1 MDRLPVWIHLKHV
14 PLELFTGGG
23 LSYIASALGNPLYMD
38 GITASKQRLSHA
50 KVCVELS
57 VDQVFPRGY
66 DDESIK
72 TIATSSNS
80 PDSTRK
86 VSSRKGKNVL
96 TGSSNRFEVL
106 SSMEDVGLPSTSV
119 TSNVEN
125 DSDSRAASMGIV
137 TLMQAMK
144 TKKKGKIERSR
155 SMVVLPTN
163 GVYGS
168 NIGGERKRLWE
179 HLKDV
184 KESVGAKPF
193 RFFNF
198 WAKHPDFMKTVE
210 QSWKEPVDGDPM
222 SRLMKQSRQPIKLL
236 TYDDDNRLETYEQ
249 ISMESIRFYSGLI
262 GTADKGVKGL
272 FNPIS

>member
-38 GITASKQRLSHA
+38 GITASKQRLPYA
-50 KVCVELS
+50 KVCAELS
-57 VDQVFPRGY
+57 VDQVLPRGY
-66 DDESIK
+66 DDDSIK

-86 VSSRKGKNVL
+86 VGSRKGKNVL
-96 TGSSNRFEVL
+96 TGYSNRFEVL

-125 DSDSRAASMGIV
+125 DSDSNMI
-137 TLMQAMK
+137 LIQ
-144 TKKKGKIERSR
+144 E
-155 SMVVLPTN
+155 LL
-163 GVYGS
+163 
-168 NIGGERKRLWE
+168 LWE
-179 HLKDV
+179 L
-184 KESVGAKPF
+184 
-193 RFFNF
+193 FFNF

-236 TYDDDNRLETYEQ
+236 TYDDDN
-249 ISMESIRFYSGLI
+249 
-262 GTADKGVKGL
+262 
-272 FNPIS
+272 

>member
-38 GITASKQRLSHA
+38 GITASKQRLPYA

-57 VDQVFPRGY
+57 VDQVLPRFVLLMC
-66 DDESIK
+66 
-72 TIATSSNS
+72 SNS

-125 DSDSRAASMGIV
+125 DSDSNMI
-137 TLMQAMK
+137 LIQ
-144 TKKKGKIERSR
+144 E
-155 SMVVLPTN
+155 LL
-163 GVYGS
+163 
-168 NIGGERKRLWE
+168 LWE
-179 HLKDV
+179 
-184 KESVGAKPF
+184 
-193 RFFNF
+193 
-198 WAKHPDFMKTVE
+198 
-210 QSWKEPVDGDPM
+210 
-222 SRLMKQSRQPIKLL
+222 LL
-236 TYDDDNRLETYEQ
+236 L
-249 ISMESIRFYSGLI
+249 
-262 GTADKGVKGL
+262 
-272 FNPIS
+272 

>member
-1 MDRLPVWIHLKHV
+1 MDCLPVWIHLKHV

-38 GITASKQRLSHA
+38 RITASKQRLPYA

-57 VDQVFPRGY
+57 VDQVLPRGY
-66 DDESIK
+66 DDDSIK

-86 VSSRKGKNVL
+86 VSSRNGKNVL

-125 DSDSRAASMGIV
+125 DSDSNMILIQELLLWEFCVNLNGPDISFAAV
-137 TLMQAMK
+137 C
-144 TKKKGKIERSR
+144 
-155 SMVVLPTN
+155 
-163 GVYGS
+163 GS

-184 KESVGAKPF
+184 KESVGSLISS
-193 RFFNF
+193 
-198 WAKHPDFMKTVE
+198 AKHPDFMKTVE

-222 SRLMKQSRQPIKLL
+222 SRLVKQSRQPIKLL

>member
-38 GITASKQRLSHA
+38 GITASKQRLPYA
-50 KVCVELS
+50 KLRL
-57 VDQVFPRGY
+57 QLKFPGCLRNVVIVTITNEG
-66 DDESIK
+66 DMTTTQIK
-72 TIATSSNS
+72 TIATTSNS

-125 DSDSRAASMGIV
+125 DSDSNM
-137 TLMQAMK
+137 AMK
-144 TKKKGKIERSR
+144 TKKKGKIESNRCMKGFYNYNEAVNGR
-155 SMVVLPTN
+155 IWVLWRESLQIIKVSSTGQCLSSCVNLN
-163 GVYGS
+163 GPDISFAAVYGS

-184 KESVGAKPF
+184 KESVGNCPSSRELIRGIF
-193 RFFNF
+193 RS
-198 WAKHPDFMKTVE
+198 A
-210 QSWKEPVDGDPM
+210 
-222 SRLMKQSRQPIKLL
+222 
-236 TYDDDNRLETYEQ
+236 
-249 ISMESIRFYSGLI
+249 
-262 GTADKGVKGL
+262 
-272 FNPIS
+272 

>member
-1 MDRLPVWIHLKHV
+1 MDCLPVWIHLKHV

-38 GITASKQRLSHA
+38 RITASKQRLPYA
-50 KVCVELS
+50 KLK
-57 VDQVFPRGY
+57 FPGCLRNVV
-66 DDESIK
+66 IV
-72 TIATSSNS
+72 TITNEGDMTTTQLKLLLLALIHLIQL
-80 PDSTRK
+80 
-86 VSSRKGKNVL
+86 GK
-96 TGSSNRFEVL
+96 
-106 SSMEDVGLPSTSV
+106 
-119 TSNVEN
+119 
-125 DSDSRAASMGIV
+125 AASMGIV

-144 TKKKGKIERSR
+144 TKKKGKIESSR
-155 SMVVLPTN
+155 SMCLSSCVNLN
-163 GVYGS
+163 GPDISFAAVCGS

-184 KESVGAKPF
+184 KESVGSLISS
-193 RFFNF
+193 
-198 WAKHPDFMKTVE
+198 AKHPDFMKTVE

-222 SRLMKQSRQPIKLL
+222 SRLVKQSRQPIKLL